1 MWKPADKNGIP
12 NEEDQV
18 HARRA
23 IAQLQ
28 MELSTAMDLLPAA
41 EVYVNRIIKVIEDRW
56 AWLAPVRRVPFEI
69 FSIIFIMAAE
79 KNWRSPA
86 SIAGVCRFWRDV
98 VLATPQAWNFLD
110 LQGNP
115 PPEIASMYLQ
125 RSGRCP
131 VHLTVPRTYEYS
143 AEYMS
148 LATEIAHRMECLVV
162 TFSSM
167 ELVLEDYQNLTRL
180 AVGDHRAKIPLD
192 YLDITRL
199 PRLRYFDG
207 AFSQPE
213 VPQGENPCPRF
224 PPIEHL
230 IVTTDAEAAWL
241 DAVRACARTL
251 TALHINI
258 GNKAAREPNPVV
270 HLFRLKHLA
279 IRMRWD
285 SQRPWSFSAKTPCL
299 ETYNTNF
306 EANAF
311 TVRVVLNTVTQLQC
325 SDVNG
330 IDLSEYPGL
339 LQLRVFGYQY
349 ETLRFID
356 KLRRDYEVCPTLQ
369 KIVVVSWDEAG
380 LRQIA
385 RNLRKRNAATGVNLT
400 VVPTNGL
407 DGIWP
412 GDIRSTVRV
421 DQDI

>member
-1 MWKPADKNGIP
+1 MWEPADKNGIP

-41 EVYVNRIIKVIEDRW
+41 EVYVNGIIKTIEERW

-131 VHLTVPRTYEYS
+131 VHLTVGLTHEYWS
-143 AEYMS
+143 EYMS
-148 LATEIAHRMECLVV
+148 LATDIAHRMECLVV
-162 TFSSM
+162 MMYTKD
-167 ELVLEDYQNLTRL
+167 LVLEDYQNLTRL
-180 AVGDHRAKIPLD
+180 VVGDHLTQIPLD

-199 PRLRYFDG
+199 PKLRYFDG

-213 VPQGENPCPRF
+213 VPQYREAQSLQF

-230 IVTTDAEAAWL
+230 IVTTDVEAAWL
-241 DAVRACARTL
+241 DAIRACARTL
-251 TALHINI
+251 TALQINI
-258 GNKAAREPNPVV
+258 GNKAPREPNPIV
-270 HLFRLKHLA
+270 HLLRLKHLA
-279 IRMRWD
+279 INMRWN
-285 SQRPWSFSAKTPCL
+285 SQRPWSFNAKTPYL

-306 EANAF
+306 EINTF
-311 TVRVVLNTVTQLQC
+311 TVRVDLNIVRQLQC

-330 IDLSEYPGL
+330 VDLSEYPSL
-339 LQLRVFGYQY
+339 RQLRVIGYKY

-356 KLRRDYEVCPTLQ
+356 RLRRDYELCPRLQ
-369 KIVVVSWDEAG
+369 KIVVGSWEEEG

-385 RNLRKRNAATGVNLT
+385 RNLRKRNAATHVDLR
-400 VVPTNGL
+400 VVPT
-407 DGIWP
+407 DGHDSIWP
-412 GDIRSTVRV
+412 CDIRTTVRLH
-421 DQDI
+421 